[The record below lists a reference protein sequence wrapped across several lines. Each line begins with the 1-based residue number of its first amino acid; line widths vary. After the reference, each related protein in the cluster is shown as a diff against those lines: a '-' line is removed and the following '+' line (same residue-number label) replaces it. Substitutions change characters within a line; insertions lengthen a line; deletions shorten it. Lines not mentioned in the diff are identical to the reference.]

1 MSQEKEITNNKPW
14 DRVSITPSGFFGSG
28 SEHIIELENF
38 MTEEEL
44 TTLNNFIRN
53 NKDWDY
59 TESHFNEDGIC
70 IYDASYWEDR
80 VAGGSTLQKYAP
92 HIFDMIDKMM
102 DRLTEKVNEHFR
114 VDAWPTS
121 PTMVRWV
128 PGNFQHPH
136 ADKELHK
143 YEKWGGHPD
152 REGQPNDFP
161 FYDIAG
167 LFYINDDYEGGELY
181 FPEQGIQFKPK
192 PGAAYFFPGDKN
204 YIHGITEI
212 TSGERYTCPFFFTIR
227 KHFNED
233 GSERIITENC
243 KF

>member
-1 MSQEKEITNNKPW
+1 
-14 DRVSITPSGFFGSG
+14 
-28 SEHIIELENF
+28 

-44 TTLNNFIRN
+44 TTLNDFIRN
-53 NKDWDY
+53 NKNWDI
-59 TESHFNEDGIC
+59 TETHYNDDGIV

-92 HIFDMIDKMM
+92 HIFTMIDKMM
-102 DRLTEKVNEHFR
+102 ERLTEKVNEYFR

-128 PGNFQHPH
+128 PGNQQLPH

-167 LFYINDDYEGGELY
+167 LFYVNDDYEGGELY

-192 PGAAYFFPGDKN
+192 AGSAYFFPGDKN
-204 YIHGITEI
+204 YIHGITPI
-212 TSGERYTCPFFFTIR
+212 VSGERYTCPFFFTIR
-227 KHFNED
+227 KHFNKD
-233 GSERIITENC
+233 GSEKTVGPNC
-243 KF
+243 RFED